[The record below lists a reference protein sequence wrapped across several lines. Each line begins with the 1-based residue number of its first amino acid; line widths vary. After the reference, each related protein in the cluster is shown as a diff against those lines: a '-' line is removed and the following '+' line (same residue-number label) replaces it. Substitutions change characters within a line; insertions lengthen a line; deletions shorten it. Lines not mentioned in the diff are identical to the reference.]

1 MAFWLGAF
9 SKIQSMFTNALS
21 PNSLGKKQNLRLQR
35 KYPHLLPQNCRFQ
48 GVYLENLSLY
58 LCKSRFLRKS
68 SPSKAKIQNMFTTS
82 PLTQQPWKMP
92 KLNRVSENILYLIA
106 LAASKFVGAFQKI
119 LSYKSLGKGKTAPPF
134 SNFTARKQKEKAA
147 IAAWQSRFDSGFYVE
162 YKELN
167 VSYYISIL

>member
-9 SKIQSMFTNALS
+9 SKIQSMFTNSLS
-21 PNSLGKKQNLRLQR
+21 PNSLEKKQNLRLQR

-68 SPSKAKIQNMFTTS
+68 STSKAKIQNMFTTS

-92 KLNRVSENILYLIA
+92 KLNGVSENILYLIA
-106 LAASKFVGAFQKI
+106 LAKGKFVGAFQKCLHI
-119 LSYKSLGKGKTAPPF
+119 EAL
-134 SNFTARKQKEKAA
+134 EKAKPCPYFQNLPPA
-147 IAAWQSRFDSGFYVE
+147 SKKKKPLSRRGITLDSG
-162 YKELN
+162 YK
-167 VSYYISIL
+167 Y